1 MNLFYEEL
9 PDSVT
14 VSGSSYQIYTNFR
27 DWLKFFD
34 LQEDTKISQRDRIL
48 LMFRWYKEIP
58 PLEHAEEALNAL
70 IAFAVRDEKAIQK
83 AKKNKNK
90 STSKILSWSYD
101 AAYIYSAFLPAYQI
115 DLLKTENMHWHL
127 FLNLF
132 DALPEDMPVKQRMS
146 YRAVNLSTVRDKAER
161 KRIRKIQEQIR
172 IPHEKLSASQTGDFF
187 G

>member
-14 VSGSSYQIYTNFR
+14 VAGSSYQIYTNFR

-34 LQEDTKISQRDRIL
+34 LQEDAKISQRNKIL

-58 PLEHAEEALNAL
+58 PLEYAEEALNAL
-70 IAFAVRDEKAIQK
+70 IAFAVRDEKAVQNSK
-83 AKKNKNK
+83 QNPVK

-101 AAYIYSAFLPAYQI
+101 AAYIYSAFLSAYQI
-115 DLLKTENMHWHL
+115 DLLKVQEMHWHL

-132 DALPEDMPVKQRMS
+132 DALPEDMPIKQRMS

-172 IPHEKLSASQTGDFF
+172 IPHEKLNALQTGDFF

>member
-14 VSGSSYQIYTNFR
+14 VAGSSYQIYTNFR

-34 LQEDTKISQRDRIL
+34 LQEDAKIPQRNRIL

-58 PLEHAEEALNAL
+58 PLEYAEEALNAL
-70 IAFAVRDEKAIQK
+70 IAFAVRDEKAVQNSK
-83 AKKNKNK
+83 QNPVK
-90 STSKILSWSYD
+90 STTKILSWSYD
-101 AAYIYSAFLPAYQI
+101 AAYIYSACLSAYQI
-115 DLLKTENMHWHL
+115 DLLKVQEMHWHL

-132 DALPEDMPVKQRMS
+132 DALPEDMPIKQRMS
-146 YRAVNLSTVRDKAER
+146 YRAVNLSTVKDKAER
-161 KRIRKIQEQIR
+161 KRIRKIQEKIR
-172 IPHEKLSASQTGDFF
+172 IPHEKLNALQTGDFF

>member
-14 VSGSSYQIYTNFR
+14 VSGSSYRICTNFR

-34 LQEDTKISQRDRIL
+34 LQEDEKIPQRDKIL
-48 LMFRWYKEIP
+48 LMFHWYQELP
-58 PLEHAEEALNAL
+58 PPEHAEEALHAL
-70 IAFAVRDEKAIQK
+70 IAFAVREENTVQK
-83 AKKNKNK
+83 TRKNQNK
-90 STSKILSWSYD
+90 STGRILSWSYD
-101 AAYIYSAFLPAYQI
+101 AAYIYSAFLSVYQI
-115 DLLKTENMHWHL
+115 DLMKTQEMHWHL

-132 DALPEDMPVKQRMS
+132 DALPEGVPVKQRMS
-146 YRAVNLSTVRDKAER
+146 YRAVNLSTVKDKAER

-172 IPHEKLSASQTGDFF
+172 IPHKKLNALQTGDFF